1 MRIKAV
7 VFLGGARA
15 MRVLLTGAFG
25 NIGRST
31 IDELVSRGHQVR
43 CFDIRNR
50 TNEKIARQYGDKI
63 DVFWGDL
70 RQPETLAAAVMDQDA
85 VLHVGFV
92 IPKLSVTGIGS
103 EDQPDWARAV
113 NVGGTHNLIQAL
125 QLHNTNARLLFTSSL
140 HIYGRTQDQPPPRTV
155 LDIPKPVEHYAR
167 HKVECEQLVTGSRL
181 TWSIFRLGA
190 ALPIRL
196 IMDAGMFDVPLDN
209 RIEFVHTRDVGFALA
224 EALQCD
230 QVWGKILHIGGG
242 KRCQLYYRE
251 MVSAVLGAAGVG
263 KLPAS
268 AFTRVP
274 FSTDWLDTDESQSLL
289 GFQRHTIEDYARDL
303 RASVGSL
310 RYLIQSVRPLVAR
323 YLLNYSPY
331 WR

>member
-7 VFLGGARA
+7 VFLEGARA

-31 IDELVSRGHQVR
+31 INELVSRGHQVR

-113 NVGGTHNLIQAL
+113 NVGGTYNLIQAL
-125 QLHNTNARLLFTSSL
+125 QLHNPNARLLFTSSL
-140 HIYGRTQDQPPPRTV
+140 HIYGRRRINRPR
-155 LDIPKPVEHYAR
+155 AR
-167 HKVECEQLVTGSRL
+167 CWIFPNRS
-181 TWSIFRLGA
+181 SIMRA
-190 ALPIRL
+190 IRSN
-196 IMDAGMFDVPLDN
+196 VN
-209 RIEFVHTRDVGFALA
+209 S
-224 EALQCD
+224 
-230 QVWGKILHIGGG
+230 W
-242 KRCQLYYRE
+242 
-251 MVSAVLGAAGVG
+251 
-263 KLPAS
+263 
-268 AFTRVP
+268 
-274 FSTDWLDTDESQSLL
+274 
-289 GFQRHTIEDYARDL
+289 
-303 RASVGSL
+303 
-310 RYLIQSVRPLVAR
+310 
-323 YLLNYSPY
+323 
-331 WR
+331 

>member
-1 MRIKAV
+1 
-7 VFLGGARA
+7 
-15 MRVLLTGAFG
+15 
-25 NIGRST
+25 
-31 IDELVSRGHQVR
+31 
-43 CFDIRNR
+43 
-50 TNEKIARQYGDKI
+50 
-63 DVFWGDL
+63 
-70 RQPETLAAAVMDQDA
+70 
-85 VLHVGFV
+85 
-92 IPKLSVTGIGS
+92 
-103 EDQPDWARAV
+103 
-113 NVGGTHNLIQAL
+113 
-125 QLHNTNARLLFTSSL
+125 
-140 HIYGRTQDQPPPRTV
+140 V

-167 HKVECEQLVTGSRL
+167 HKVECEQLVTGSGL

-230 QVWGKILHIGGG
+230 QVWGRVLHIGGG

-263 KLPAS
+263 KLPAA

-310 RYLIQSVRPLVAR
+310 RYLIQSVRPLVTR
-323 YLLNYSPY
+323 YLLKYSPY